1 MLGEIPY
8 MIVWGF
14 FSAMGW
20 MTASYTIDK
29 IKAENQTKQEQ
40 VCTAWREETQPDGT
54 INRTRTCET
63 KASP

>member
-20 MTASYTIDK
+20 MTASYTVDKLSEEKPKLERQICTEWKEAID
-29 IKAENQTKQEQ
+29 
-40 VCTAWREETQPDGT
+40 PDGK
-54 INRTRTCET
+54 IVRTRQCET
-63 KASP
+63 KK

>member
-20 MTASYTIDK
+20 MTANWTVDK
-29 IKAENQTKQEQ
+29 YWPDKDKDKEKVQVVQQQESKQDKNTSKDNNKEN
-40 VCTAWREETQPDGT
+40 
-54 INRTRTCET
+54 
-63 KASP
+63 

>member
-20 MTASYTIDK
+20 MTANWTVEKYFPDK
-29 IKAENQTKQEQ
+29 DKEKTQVVQQQE
-40 VCTAWREETQPDGT
+40 VKLEKPKSD
-54 INRTRTCET
+54 N
-63 KASP
+63 KDN

>member
-20 MTASYTIDK
+20 MTASYTVDK
-29 IKAENQTKQEQ
+29 ITNEKSKEETQ
-40 VCTAWREETQPDGT
+40 VCTAWREETNNDGT
-54 INRTRTCET
+54 VTKIRLCET
-63 KASP
+63 KK

>member
-20 MTASYTIDK
+20 MTASWTVDK
-29 IKAENQTKQEQ
+29 YWPKEKEQTQIVQQEKK
-40 VCTAWREETQPDGT
+40 EEKKEEQKT
-54 INRTRTCET
+54 
-63 KASP
+63 SP

>member
-20 MTASYTIDK
+20 MTANWTVDK
-29 IKAENQTKQEQ
+29 YWPDKDKEKVQVVQQQESKQDKNTSKDNNKEN
-40 VCTAWREETQPDGT
+40 
-54 INRTRTCET
+54 
-63 KASP
+63 